1 MCAAWERRRIVRTER
16 KRSRDEESYNDI
28 WSIYE
33 RFWIECQPENSL
45 PSGIRLS
52 HRMARWRPANIPYDW
67 LFNFGAIC
75 KRLHFNYYKCLEN
88 ASLCV
93 GVCVC
98 ECEHERDGERERENL
113 LEWRKLFRKFIGTA
127 FACCS
132 MRHATSA
139 PYTVVCK
146 TTVLNTV
153 LTESG
158 KYTQTHNCMH
168 MFVCSVQTTVTL
180 KCTKTKSLKHAPS
193 HSSECHIK
201 TQNYSIC
208 PSFVH
213 ERCILI

>member
-98 ECEHERDGERERENL
+98 ECEHERDGERERESTGMTKTFSKVYRHGFCVL
-113 LEWRKLFRKFIGTA
+113 Q
-127 FACCS
+127 
-132 MRHATSA
+132 HATRHLRTIYRCMQNDSTQHC
-139 PYTVVCK
+139 PHRKRQIYTNTQLYAYVCVQC
-146 TTVLNTV
+146 TNNSH
-153 LTESG
+153 TEV
-158 KYTQTHNCMH
+158 YQNQELEA
-168 MFVCSVQTTVTL
+168 CS
-180 KCTKTKSLKHAPS
+180 KPFFRMPH
-193 HSSECHIK
+193 
-201 TQNYSIC
+201 
-208 PSFVH
+208 
-213 ERCILI
+213 